1 MKLKIHLPADMTEMK
16 ILHTIKPEEGKNG
29 KEKQLRDMEDR
40 VIKYYI

>member
-1 MKLKIHLPADMTEMK
+1 MTADMPEMK
-16 ILHTIKPEEGKNG
+16 ILHIMKPEEGKNG